1 VLLHTGPSAHS
12 DIQVQLGLHMSQLPT
27 ELQGRISSAQVVCL
41 GPGGQPPA
49 AALEQALAQAAEAA
63 APLLPQL
70 HQVQACTL
78 LQVRG
83 EEPGAWSPDYSRCS
97 AS

>member
-1 VLLHTGPSAHS
+1 MPPCPPGPSTHS
-12 DIQVQLGLHMSQLPT
+12 DIQVQLGLHMSRLPP
-27 ELQGRISSAQVVCL
+27 ELQARISSAQVVCL
-41 GPGGQPPA
+41 GPGGQHPA

-78 LQVRG
+78 LQVRERKRG
-83 EEPGAWSPDYSRCS
+83 GS
-97 AS
+97 A